1 MPELLEYFWK
11 PNFYIAHGHC
21 YLWQPSLVALHVISD
36 GLIVIAYFSIPA
48 MLIYFVNKR
57 NDLPFLNIFKLFS
70 AFIILCGIGHGFDIW
85 TLWFPNYWWSG
96 FERAITA
103 LVSVYTALVLLKI
116 LPYFLSLK
124 TPEKLEAVN
133 NELKKQIQE
142 REKTEEILR
151 AIVMG
156 TASVT
161 GADFFPA
168 LAQNLARCLD
178 IPYVLVTEI
187 VSDQEPIKLRN
198 LAFWSQDNFADH
210 DEYELQNSPCRIVLD
225 TQEVCFYPDNLQQIF
240 PDNKYFQELN
250 AHSYLGI
257 PLMAQNQKA
266 IGILSILDVKPL
278 VQDELAHAVLS
289 IFASRA
295 ATELQRKWAEEAKN
309 KAYEDLEVRVEE
321 RTSALK
327 NINIA
332 LENQIQERMATEIAM
347 QLMADQERAINRV
360 ISQMRQS
367 LNLEVIFQAT
377 VNELRQVIE
386 VDRALIYRFNSD
398 WSGVIIKESV
408 SPGWRKILTA
418 NKGEEVTTQNT
429 VDEENCIVKKLGSS
443 HELIE
448 DTYLQETQGGFY
460 SRSKSCCCIEDI
472 YKADFSDCYLRFL
485 EQFQIRSYII
495 SPIFQGYQ
503 LWGLLCVYQNDGPRE
518 WKAAESKVVS
528 QIANQLGV
536 AVKQAELFAQT
547 QQQAAELK
555 RVADAANV
563 ANRAKSE
570 FLANMSHELR
580 TPLNA
585 ILGFTQL
592 LQRDRTLAA
601 KHQEYIKIVNQSGQ
615 HLLELINDVLEMSK
629 IEAGR
634 ITCNPT
640 EFDIKR
646 CLPAIQVMLQ
656 LKAESKGLTLNFQV
670 EESVPKFVRTD
681 ESKLRQVLVNL
692 ISNAI
697 KFTQDGEVSLRVSVG
712 GVDEDLGLSDE
723 DWVSNTYLLFEIID
737 TGCGIASEEINDLFQ
752 AFKQTKAGRESQQ
765 GTGLG
770 LVISQRFV
778 NLMGGE
784 IKVSSKPGEGSCFS
798 FQIPVGV
805 ADQMVDESESK
816 LNQACRLARGQEDY
830 RILVVEDNPV
840 NRLLLTTLL
849 QDVGFEVQEAEN
861 GQEAIAIWQQW
872 HPHLIFMDMH
882 MPVID
887 GFEATQYIKQAE
899 VDSLPV
905 IIAITASAFTEQ
917 RQNCINAGCD
927 DFISK
932 PFRREQ
938 VLETLTKYL
947 GVKYQIDEPNAI
959 ASTAVATSAPKNHD
973 HLAINPE
980 TFAMMPAEWLE
991 QIHYAAQLGNDL
1003 MILSLI
1009 KQMPPE
1015 HSDLAEALTSIV
1027 ENFQF
1032 ERLLEMFNSET
1043 NSETMES
1050 DR

>member
-1 MPELLEYFWK
+1 MQELLDHILYS
-11 PNFYIAHGHC
+11 NFYIPHGHC
-21 YLWQPSLVALHVISD
+21 YLWEPLLVGLHVISD
-36 GLIVIAYFSIPA
+36 GLIAIAYFSIPA

-57 NDLPFLNIFKLFS
+57 RDIPFLNIFKLFG
-70 AFIILCGIGHGFDIW
+70 AFIILCGIGHVLDIW
-85 TLWFPNYWWSG
+85 TLWFPNYWLSG
-96 FERAITA
+96 FERAMTA
-103 LVSVYTALVLLKI
+103 LVSVYTAFRLSKLL
-116 LPYFLSLK
+116 PGFLSLK
-124 TPEKLEAVN
+124 TPEQLESVN
-133 NELKKQIQE
+133 HELQKQITE
-142 REKTEEILR
+142 REKAEQILR

-168 LAQNLARCLD
+168 LVQNLAKCLD
-178 IPYVLVTEI
+178 IPYVVVTEI
-187 VSDQEPIKLRN
+187 VGNDNIKLRT
-198 LAFWSQDNFADH
+198 LAFWSQDDFAENY
-210 DEYELQNSPCRIVLD
+210 EYKLQKSPCSVVVE
-225 TQEVCFYPDNLQQIF
+225 TQQVCYCHNKLQQHF
-240 PDNKYFQELN
+240 PDNQYFKDLN
-250 AHSYLGI
+250 AESYLGI
-257 PLMAQNQKA
+257 PLMDQNQKA

-309 KAYEDLEVRVEE
+309 QAYEDLELRVDE

-327 NINIA
+327 NMNIA
-332 LENQIQERMATEIAM
+332 LENQIQERASTEIAM

-367 LNLEVIFQAT
+367 LDLEVIFQAT
-377 VNELRQVIE
+377 VNELRDVIE
-386 VDRALIYRFNSD
+386 VDRALIYRFNPD
-398 WSGVIIKESV
+398 WSGIIIKESV
-408 SPGWRKILTA
+408 SPGWRKIITGDQTKEA
-418 NKGEEVTTQNT
+418 VTENM
-429 VDEENCIVKKLGSS
+429 VDEENCIVKKLGAS

-448 DTYLQETQGGFY
+448 DTYLKETKGGFY
-460 SRSKSCCCIEDI
+460 SREKSCCCIEDI
-472 YKADFSDCYLRFL
+472 YNSGFSDCYLKFL

-503 LWGLLCVYQNDGPRE
+503 LWGLLCVYQNDGPRQ
-518 WKAAESKVVS
+518 WKAAEAKVVT

-547 QQQAAELK
+547 QDQAEELK
-555 RVADAANV
+555 RVANAANV

-634 ITCNPT
+634 ITCNQT
-640 EFDIKR
+640 EFAINP
-646 CLPAIQVMLQ
+646 CLQAIQVMLQ
-656 LKAESKGLTLNFQV
+656 LKAESKGLTLRFQID
-670 EESVPKFVRTD
+670 ESVPKFIQTD

-697 KFTQDGEVSLRVSVG
+697 KFTDEGEVTLKVSV
-712 GVDEDLGLSDE
+712 VDENQDLSINHVGQIH
-723 DWVSNTYLLFEIID
+723 LLFEVID
-737 TGCGIASEEINDLFQ
+737 KGCGISTDEINDLFQ
-752 AFKQTKAGRESQQ
+752 AFKQTQAGRESQQ

-784 IKVSSKPGEGSCFS
+784 IEVSSKPGHGSCFS
-798 FQIPVGV
+798 FKIPVGV
-805 ADQMVDESESK
+805 AQQMLERSENK
-816 LNQACRLARGQEDY
+816 LNQAYQLVPGQEDY
-830 RILVVEDNPV
+830 RILVAEDNPV

-861 GQEAIAIWQQW
+861 GQEAIALWQRW

-887 GFEATQYIKQAE
+887 GFEATQHIKRAKNNT
-899 VDSLPV
+899 VVPV
-905 IIAITASAFTEQ
+905 IVAITASAFTEQ
-917 RQNCINAGCD
+917 KQNCIDSGCD

-938 VLETLTKYL
+938 VLEILTKYL
-947 GVKYQIDEPNAI
+947 GVKYQNTNCNTI
-959 ASTAVATSAPKNHD
+959 ATATPESRNHE
-973 HLAINPE
+973 LAINPQI
-980 TFAMMPAEWLE
+980 FSLMPPEWLE
-991 QIHYAAQLGNDL
+991 QIHYAAQLGNDM

-1009 KQMPPE
+1009 KQIPPE
-1015 HSDLAEALTSIV
+1015 QSDLSRTLTIIV

-1032 ERLLEMFNSET
+1032 ERLLEMFNPDKLQ
-1043 NSETMES
+1043 S